1 MPANNFKAFSI
12 GAGANVTTQ
21 ADYEAL
27 AELVSG
33 FQSGK
38 ASSAQINKAIRQG
51 TVMAS
56 VLAQFIANTSGA
68 DVLDNGDTTT
78 ILANYLSGLKANLGP
93 QLTGVIG
100 DTRNAKMNIPAA
112 SATATFTADEL
123 IVGTA
128 LGGPQYR
135 IGSFNKT
142 INIAITGAGGMDTGA
157 ITSAYVAIYAIYNPT
172 TGVSALLGFNPAGS
186 VAPNIYAGANMPAGF
201 TASALVSVWLVAS
214 SLLVAGSQSD
224 RECYPTN
231 QLIIG
236 GTAATTTAAVIVFPT
251 AAFPMNAKTIS
262 GYATVTAVAL
272 QTAEAWLLARNALNQ
287 GYRFAVNASAIS
299 AGGIGIATPFSRHPI
314 YTPGTLYYAAFG
326 TTATSFSLGFNVTGY
341 TI

>member
-1 MPANNFKAFSI
+1 MQKIGNITTTADANGEWTNGNVAAGTPPTILDAAWFNTVQRELANVVTGAGMVLAPANDAQVL
-12 GAGANVTTQ
+12 A
-21 ADYEAL
+21 AL
-27 AELVSG
+27 KFFIS
-33 FQSGK
+33 
-38 ASSAQINKAIRQG
+38 QG
-51 TVMAS
+51 TVGLVGDMR
-56 VLAQFIANTSGA
+56 
-68 DVLDNGDTTT
+68 NG
-78 ILANYLSGLKANLGP
+78 
-93 QLTGVIG
+93 
-100 DTRNAKMNIPAA
+100 KMSIPTA
-112 SATATFTADEL
+112 SATATFTADEI
-123 IVGTA
+123 IVETG
-128 LGGPQYR
+128 LGGSQYR
-135 IGSFNKT
+135 LSSFSKT
-142 INIAITGAGGMDTGA
+142 INLGVTGAGGMDTGT
-157 ITSAYVAIYAIYNPT
+157 ISSGYLAIYAIYNPT

-186 VAPNIYAGANMPAGF
+186 VAPNIYAGSNMPTGF

-236 GTAATTTAAVIVFPT
+236 GNAATTTAAVIVFPT

-262 GYATVTAVAL
+262 GYATVTAVAG
-272 QTAEAWLLARNALNQ
+272 QTAEAWLLSRNALNQ

-299 AGGIGIATPFSRHPI
+299 VGGIGIATPFSRHPI